1 MCVKFPS
8 AAVEPNLGPGYPS
21 TYTLHFLPMVYLF
34 IYIFFFELCVASALC
49 EPPQQSSGGPAKPPL
64 EPKWISSL
72 NTHNSKTCL

>member
-34 IYIFFFELCVASALC
+34 IYIFFLSCAWRQPYVNL
-49 EPPQQSSGGPAKPPL
+49 P
-64 EPKWISSL
+64 SSL
-72 NTHNSKTCL
+72 QEGQLSHPLNQNGFLP